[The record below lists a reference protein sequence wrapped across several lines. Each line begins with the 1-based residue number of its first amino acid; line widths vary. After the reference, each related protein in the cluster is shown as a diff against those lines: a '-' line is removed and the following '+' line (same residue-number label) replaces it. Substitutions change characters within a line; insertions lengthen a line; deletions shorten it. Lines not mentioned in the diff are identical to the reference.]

1 MSRSTLLQLNFG
13 VKQVFI
19 LLQLSFC
26 VLSMYTKTVKI
37 VVLYSFSLQYIP
49 DFDKKLLP
57 LEILTL
63 IFSNQGE
70 NTLLKTAASQPY

>member
-1 MSRSTLLQLNFG
+1 
-13 VKQVFI
+13 
-19 LLQLSFC
+19 
-26 VLSMYTKTVKI
+26 MYTKTVKI

-70 NTLLKTAASQPY
+70 NTLLKTAASQPYWCLFVSKFHHSSYD